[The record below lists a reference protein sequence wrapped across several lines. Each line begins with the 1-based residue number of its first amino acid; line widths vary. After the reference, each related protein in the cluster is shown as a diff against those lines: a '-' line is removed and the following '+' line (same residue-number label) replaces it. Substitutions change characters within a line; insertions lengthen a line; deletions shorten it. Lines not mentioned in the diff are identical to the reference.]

1 MTEQPSEFTLTPA
14 QGFAAAV
21 AAEAAEDVAATGD
34 LAARLIEVQV
44 ELGKVQRSAAASAKR
59 AASERKRRVAMVN
72 AVCKLHFRSFLNQNR
87 CGHCGHTWP
96 CPTITALD
104 QP

>member
-1 MTEQPSEFTLTPA
+1 VTAPEPTLSPA

-21 AAEAAEDVAATGD
+21 AAEAAEDETAGAARAD
-34 LAARLIEVQV
+34 VLAARLIEVQV
-44 ELGKVQRSAAASAKR
+44 ELGKVQRSALKARALAARHRVRLGRVR
-59 AASERKRRVAMVN
+59 A
-72 AVCKLHFRSFLNQNR
+72 LHFRSFRNQNR

-104 QP
+104 QT